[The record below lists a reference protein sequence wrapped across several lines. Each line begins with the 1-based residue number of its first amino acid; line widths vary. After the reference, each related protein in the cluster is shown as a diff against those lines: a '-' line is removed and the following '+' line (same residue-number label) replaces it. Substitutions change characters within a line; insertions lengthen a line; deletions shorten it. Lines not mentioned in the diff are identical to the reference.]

1 MDTGFLHKNRIASV
15 LRYGK
20 DPFCFG
26 SVKRFCFRIRQ
37 QICVAVLFA
46 LLLVSAPVYA
56 GIVDSGELT
65 EPSFWILNNNAGD
78 SVVLEEEEIR
88 QFNRKICNMSLDVT
102 EMKSLPDAVPVKEF
116 LPWITNTWAMRGTVF
131 RNGKLLTEREK
142 EAIQNNL
149 NLAALPGENETATVQ
164 YGVTVRHA
172 MVRNLPL
179 ADGLFDEPEDV
190 YYDNVQDSVLEAG
203 EPVAILHESLD
214 KKYYYVRLYN
224 LFGWI
229 AREDIAACTREQWLK
244 YADPQDFL
252 VVTGRDYYTRV
263 NGEDVFHLMGAKLQ
277 LLQEKKNRWQVL
289 LPYKDS
295 KTGQLKEKQTWL
307 AKEENLHRG
316 YLPYTTDQVL
326 QQAFRFYGSVYGW
339 GGVMRSVDCSSLVGS
354 VYRTM
359 GLDLPRNTS
368 KLVKMPGGVT
378 DFTGMNR
385 EERLQA
391 LAKLRPGSPLSM
403 KGHIMIYLGM
413 EGGVPYVIHSS
424 SSYYKEG
431 RKVYVRRV
439 LVSDLEMDRKNGK
452 SFLENLINGITYK

>member
-1 MDTGFLHKNRIASV
+1 MF
-15 LRYGK
+15 
-20 DPFCFG
+20 
-26 SVKRFCFRIRQ
+26 
-37 QICVAVLFA
+37 FA
-46 LLLVSAPVYA
+46 LLLVSPPVVA

-78 SVVLEEEEIR
+78 RVVLDEEEIR
-88 QFNRKICNMSLDVT
+88 QFNRKICDMPLDVT
-102 EMKSLPDAVPVKEF
+102 EMKSIPESIPVKEF
-116 LPWITNTWAMRGTVF
+116 LPWITNTWAMRGAVYL
-131 RNGKLLTEREK
+131 NGKEVTEAEK
-142 EAIQNNL
+142 ETIQKNL
-149 NLAALPGENETATVQ
+149 NLAALPGENETVTVQ

-179 ADGLFDEPEDV
+179 ADGLFDEPDDV

-203 EPVAILHESLD
+203 EPVAILHESMD

-229 AREDIAACTREQWLK
+229 SREEVALCDREQWLK

-252 VVTGRDYYTRV
+252 VVTGRDYFTRV

-295 KTGQLKEKQTWL
+295 KSGLLKEKQIWL
-307 AKEENLHRG
+307 MKDRNLHRG
-316 YLPYTTDQVL
+316 FLPYTSDQVIR
-326 QQAFRFYGSVYGW
+326 QAFKFYGSVYGW
-339 GGVMRSVDCSSLVGS
+339 GGAMRSVDCSSLVGS

-359 GLDLPRNTS
+359 GLDLPRNTF
-368 KLVKMPGGVT
+368 KLVKMPGEVT

-391 LAKLRPGSPLSM
+391 LAKLKPGSPLSM
-403 KGHIMIYLGM
+403 RGHIMIYLGM
-413 EGGVPYVIHSS
+413 NDGVPYVIHSS

-431 RKVYVRRV
+431 RKIYVRRV
-439 LVSDLEMDRKNGK
+439 LVSDLEMNRKNGK
-452 SFLENLINGITYK
+452 SYLDTIVNGITYR

>member
-1 MDTGFLHKNRIASV
+1 MDSGFLHKIIIASV

-20 DPFCFG
+20 APFGFEIVKCFCLRLLKQ
-26 SVKRFCFRIRQ
+26 VCA
-37 QICVAVLFA
+37 AVFLA
-46 LLLVSAPVYA
+46 SLLVSPTVFA

-88 QFNRKICNMSLDVT
+88 QFNRKICDMPLDVT
-102 EMKSLPDAVPVKEF
+102 EMKSLPDSIPVKEF
-116 LPWITNTWAMRGTVF
+116 LPWITNTWAMRGTVY
-131 RNGKLLTEREK
+131 RNGKALTEADK
-142 EAIQNNL
+142 EAILKNL
-149 NLAALPGENETATVQ
+149 NMAALPRENETAAVR

-179 ADGLFDEPEDV
+179 AEGLFDEPDDV

-214 KKYYYVRLYN
+214 KQYYFVRLYN

-229 AREDIAACTREQWLK
+229 ARADVAPCTREQWMR

-252 VVTGRDYYTRV
+252 VVTGREYFTRV

-277 LLQEKKNRWQVL
+277 LLQEKKNRWQVS
-289 LPYKDS
+289 LPCKDS
-295 KTGQLKEKQTWL
+295 KTGLLKEKQIWL
-307 AKEENLHRG
+307 PKDKNLHRG
-316 YLPYTTDQVL
+316 YLPYTSDQVL
-326 QQAFRFYGSVYGW
+326 QQAFKFYGSLYGW
-339 GGVMRSVDCSSLVGS
+339 GGAMRSVDCSSLVGS

-368 KLVKMPGGVT
+368 KLVKMPGDVT
-378 DFTGMNR
+378 EFTGMNR

-413 EGGVPYVIHSS
+413 KDGVPYVIHSS
-424 SSYYKEG
+424 SSYYKDG
-431 RKVYVRRV
+431 RKIYVRRV

-452 SFLENLINGITYK
+452 SFLESIVNGITYR

>member
-1 MDTGFLHKNRIASV
+1 MDSRFLHKSSITCAARD
-15 LRYGK
+15 GQ
-20 DPFCFG
+20 DHFCFG
-26 SVKRFCFRIRQ
+26 MLRYFCFRIRKQ
-37 QICVAVLFA
+37 VCIAVFFA
-46 LLLVSAPVYA
+46 LLLVSPPVFA

-78 SVVLEEEEIR
+78 QVILEEEEIR
-88 QFNRKICNMSLDVT
+88 QFNRKICDMPLDVT
-102 EMKSLPDAVPVKEF
+102 ELKSIPESIPVKEF
-116 LPWITNTWAMRGTVF
+116 LPWITNTWAMRGTVY
-131 RNGKLLTEREK
+131 RNGKELTEADK
-142 EAIQNNL
+142 EAILKNL

-179 ADGLFDEPEDV
+179 ADGLFDEPDDV

-229 AREDIAACTREQWLK
+229 ARADIAPCTREQWLK

-252 VVTGRDYYTRV
+252 VVTGREFFTRV
-263 NGEDVFHLMGAKLQ
+263 NGEDVFHLMGAKLL

-289 LPYKDS
+289 LPYKDH
-295 KTGQLKEKQTWL
+295 KTSLLKEKPLWI
-307 AKEENLHRG
+307 AKDENLHHG
-316 YLPYTTDQVL
+316 YLPYTSDQVL
-326 QQAFRFYGSVYGW
+326 GQAFKFYGSVYGW
-339 GGVMRSVDCSSLVGS
+339 GGSMRSVDCSSLVGS

-368 KLVKMPGGVT
+368 QLVRMPGNIT

-385 EERLQA
+385 EERLRA
-391 LAKLRPGSPLSM
+391 FADLRPGSPLSM

-413 EGGVPYVIHSS
+413 DKGAPYVIHSS
-424 SSYYKEG
+424 SSYYKDG

-452 SFLENLINGITYK
+452 TFLENLINGITYQ